1 MISFKVEKSCKISS
15 YLLNYVRFYYSFS
28 FNPFA
33 IINKSKVCREESCKS
48 LKKYHFFSPNDW
60 LLDWLTEW
68 QFDKAMNRWK
78 RCIDWLFQVI
88 LASWREPGV
97 GKVCRMFLGL
107 CSEIAADTTLNM
119 MDDRGLPRHYSIRH
133 PSLLLLSNLNDAAQM
148 PNPRWWRPGH
158 QGFHFNTWSGL
169 ATFSILF
176 PTHFFSHNFLIKPT
190 CFFNFRVIKP
200 I

>member
-1 MISFKVEKSCKISS
+1 M
-15 YLLNYVRFYYSFS
+15 
-28 FNPFA
+28 
-33 IINKSKVCREESCKS
+33 
-48 LKKYHFFSPNDW
+48 
-60 LLDWLTEW
+60 
-68 QFDKAMNRWK
+68 
-78 RCIDWLFQVI
+78 IDWLNGNLTKQWIDENVVLIDFSK
-88 LASWREPGV
+88 LSLLLEESRGV

-133 PSLLLLSNLNDAAQM
+133 PSLLLLSNLSDAAQM

-158 QGFHFNTWSGL
+158 QGFHFNTWSCL
-169 ATFSILF
+169 ATFSILL